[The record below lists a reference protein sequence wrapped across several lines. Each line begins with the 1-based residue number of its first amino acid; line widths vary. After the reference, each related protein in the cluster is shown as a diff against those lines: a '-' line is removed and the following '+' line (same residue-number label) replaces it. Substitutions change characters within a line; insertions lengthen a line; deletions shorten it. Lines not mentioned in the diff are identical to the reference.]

1 MFACTPCLCLFTSLE
16 SGIKHIE
23 QDPAHW
29 DHHSHY
35 SSPDDV
41 RKYARSA
48 ITYLI
53 EPSAAAVE
61 AAKSADAKNVR
72 LSITTVYHEKESLRN
87 TVRPG
92 PTPAAPQRI
101 ATAEAVNFRVHIAN
115 PTEYSA
121 DRTSTFAGCGVHF
134 VYTYAPGDMSSTHSL
149 QRALAAAY
157 DGPELI
163 WAEMCADGWNVTG
176 LAIGRDQL
184 SIGIR
189 CEADMKDL
197 MRHVERR
204 GSGWTRDMEIGMS
217 MGKM

>member
-29 DHHSHY
+29 DHPSHH
-35 SSPDDV
+35 SSPDGV
-41 RKYARSA
+41 RKYARAA

-61 AAKSADAKNVR
+61 AAKSVDEKNVR
-72 LSITTVYHEKESLRN
+72 HSSTTVHHTNEPRRN
-87 TVRPG
+87 S
-92 PTPAAPQRI
+92 AAPQRT
-101 ATAEAVNFRVHIAN
+101 AAAEAVNFRVHIAN
-115 PTEYSA
+115 PTEYST
-121 DRTSTFAGCGVHF
+121 DRTSTFAACGIHF

-184 SIGIR
+184 SIGIT

-217 MGKM
+217 MGRM